1 MTHTEIEQLHFA
13 IDAMNADAFCARL
26 TPDALFRFGNH
37 PPVVGQAAIHGAV
50 TAFWASIGG
59 SRHHLVRFWQ
69 DGDDVAVQG
78 EVTYTRKD
86 GGRLTLPFV
95 NVFRLRDGR
104 ICEYRIHIDNTPL
117 YA

>member
-1 MTHTEIEQLHFA
+1 MTQDQIAKLHDA
-13 IDAMNADAFCARL
+13 IDAMNADAFCAWL

-37 PPVVGQAAIHGAV
+37 PPVVGQAAIHAAV
-50 TAFWASIGG
+50 TGFWGTIEA
-59 SRHHLVRFWQ
+59 SRHHLVRLWS

-104 ICEYRIHIDNTPL
+104 ICEYRIHIDNAPL